1 VCLSREADTG
11 QGSEKAEWNVS
22 KQFVILDEQDEHTV
36 RAVDTAE
43 QIAAV
48 KVEMSSLGIDK
59 LPVFTG
65 EAPDTVKTAFVIV
78 A

>member
-1 VCLSREADTG
+1 MDTG

-36 RAVDTAE
+36 RAVDTTE

-48 KVEMSSLGIDK
+48 KAEMAELGLDR

-65 EAPDTVKTAFVIV
+65 EAPDTVKTSLVIV